1 MSILE
6 QIRMRH
12 NLPVADN
19 VQSQETDSF
28 SPVQR
33 MNAITLAN
41 AVELTT
47 EVIHGLMRGNNGLDG
62 RMGEQRLLKRDIAD
76 MVGGRL
82 AGRVQDV
89 ISTVKG
95 NNQ

>member
-1 MSILE
+1 MSLLDE
-6 QIRMRH
+6 IRMRH
-12 NLPVADN
+12 NLPVAGSTK
-19 VQSQETDSF
+19 SQETDSF

-33 MNAITLAN
+33 ISAITLAN

-47 EVIHGLMRGNNGLDG
+47 EVVHGLMRGNNGLDG

-76 MVGGRL
+76 MVGGRI

-89 ISTVKG
+89 ISTEKG
-95 NNQ
+95 NK